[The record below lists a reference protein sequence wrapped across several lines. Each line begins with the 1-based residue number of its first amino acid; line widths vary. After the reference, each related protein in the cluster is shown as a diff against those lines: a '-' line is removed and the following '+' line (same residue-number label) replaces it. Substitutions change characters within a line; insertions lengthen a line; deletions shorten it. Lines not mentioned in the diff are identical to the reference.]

1 MTKNYLKTFEKRNY
15 RYERTMIAPLYDKE
29 EINITF
35 QNNKHIIS
43 NAYSPRLIN
52 SIYFDDNSL
61 SLAKQNI
68 NGDSNRMKIR
78 IRYYGESIL
87 FSEPY
92 WEVKRKNGLVGFKE
106 RHKLS
111 RSLKLLKDFSSYSF
125 CSQINLQSLNPN
137 LLEGLKPII
146 FVSYLRTYHLSRCSK
161 FRFTYDTNIKFQEI
175 GSHIDFDN
183 LNSIESD
190 FDIIEIKYQRE
201 YDHLFNKYSGILPY
215 RITRNSKYIM
225 GLKAIGRI

>member
-92 WEVKRKNGLVGFKE
+92 WEENKIDSPKYLILF
-106 RHKLS
+106 
-111 RSLKLLKDFSSYSF
+111 
-125 CSQINLQSLNPN
+125 
-137 LLEGLKPII
+137 I
-146 FVSYLRTYHLSRCSK
+146 F
-161 FRFTYDTNIKFQEI
+161 
-175 GSHIDFDN
+175 
-183 LNSIESD
+183 
-190 FDIIEIKYQRE
+190 
-201 YDHLFNKYSGILPY
+201 
-215 RITRNSKYIM
+215 
-225 GLKAIGRI
+225 